1 MTEKSFQRSVLFAPA
16 ALLVTLILFGCG
28 GKSRAPSLVG
38 VWQGEIGAPDVWIM
52 TLKSDHSGGV
62 HLAHTDFSTG
72 IPKPSVEDH
81 VLTWEEN
88 DGSLIINSEGS
99 TQSLR
104 ILAKSETQ
112 LILEMDSKS
121 VTFKRAD

>member
-1 MTEKSFQRSVLFAPA
+1 MTGKSYRRLILFAPA
-16 ALLVTLILFGCG
+16 ALLVTLLLFGCG
-28 GKSRAPSLVG
+28 GKSRTPSLVG

-52 TLKSDHSGGV
+52 TLKSDHTGGV
-62 HLAHTDFSTG
+62 HLGHTDFSTG

-81 VLTWEEN
+81 VLTWEES
-88 DGSLIINSEGS
+88 DGSLIITSEGS
-99 TQSLR
+99 KQSLR

-112 LILEMDSKS
+112 IILEMDQKS